1 MRQNEGM
8 VKDMMINTEKTGRL
22 IRSLRTGCGLTQKQL
37 GERLHVSDRTISKW
51 ETGAGSPEV
60 SVLSDL
66 ARVFGVR
73 VEALLQ
79 GEQPVNRADQGNLRR
94 LQFYLCPTCGNI
106 LTATG
111 PACVSCC
118 GKVLQPCAAK
128 RPDEAHSVS
137 LERVED
143 EDYIHFSHEMTKEHH
158 MLFFAQVDS
167 GRLLLH
173 RLYPEQGGE
182 LRLPHQ
188 RMGRLYYACSR
199 DGLFVFD
206 PGK

>member
-1 MRQNEGM
+1 M
-8 VKDMMINTEKTGRL
+8 

-66 ARVFGVR
+66 ALVFGVR

-94 LQFYLCPTCGNI
+94 LQFNLCPTCGNI

-118 GKVLQPCAAK
+118 GRVLSPCAVQK
-128 RPDEAHSVS
+128 PDEAHAVIV
-137 LERVED
+137 ERVED
-143 EDYIHFSHEMTKEHH
+143 EDYITFSHEMTKAHH
-158 MLFFAQVDS
+158 LLFFAQVDS

-173 RLYPEQGGE
+173 RLYPEQGSE
-182 LRLPHQ
+182 IRLPHQ
-188 RMGRLYYACSR
+188 RLGRLYYCCNR

-206 PGK
+206 PAKRV